1 MSLEIENTNRFRAWL
16 RLKLAQVVWFV
27 FGIVEALLGLRF
39 ALKIIAANPEN
50 PFASIIYA
58 ITAPFMFPFRDLTV
72 TPSAGGIVLEL
83 NTLIAMAVYA
93 LLAWA
98 VFNVLALIFTR
109 PVRPVHHDV
118 VSSTTHVVE
127 DVHAP
132 TTHIVEETHTPVI
145 HR

>member
-1 MSLEIENTNRFRAWL
+1 MTVETRNTQTFRNWL
-16 RLKLAQVVWFV
+16 RLKLAQLTWFV
-27 FGIVEALLGLRF
+27 FGVVEGLLGLRF

-58 ITAPFMFPFRDLTV
+58 ITTPFMFPFRDLTV

-83 NTLIAMAVYA
+83 NALIAMAVYA

-109 PVRPVHHDV
+109 PVKPVEHDV
-118 VSSTTHVVE
+118 VSTTHVVE
-127 DVHAP
+127 ELHNTP
-132 TTHIVEETHTPVI
+132 T